1 MNIKFLTKLFMNY
14 GILYIILIM
23 FKSFKGNIEGEDSK
37 VAQCRIFISGRV
49 SRVAGQ
55 CCLCSQKGWQGESM
69 CRFPRSQ

>member
-55 CCLCSQKGWQGESM
+55 CRPYSQKGRQRV
-69 CRFPRSQ
+69 CVDF